1 MLYSICLKTCNEEN
15 DKMSNIL
22 DTVVPS
28 DINYSN
34 KSARMPVILCLEN
47 LENRYAKPI
56 LNEVNHLLKKIA
68 VSPRLRLGTE
78 VAVLQYGDEV
88 DVVRN
93 LSQVSSNV
101 TLTLSQ
107 KKQSDLPQLGECLS
121 QAIKQI
127 KLRMHN
133 YKAVGVKN
141 YPVSIF
147 LFSSGKYCDDIKLND
162 SLETLA
168 KLKLQG
174 TVNFIPFSITDD
186 CSKLKKASSNG
197 ELYLL
202 KDGSEYVDKIFD
214 TIGKS
219 MESLSTSSDSAYSS
233 ITEAY
238 ISWKDLDKA
247 RR

>member
-1 MLYSICLKTCNEEN
+1 
-15 DKMSNIL
+15 MSNIL

-47 LENRYAKPI
+47 LEPRYVRLI
-56 LNEVNHLLKKIA
+56 LNEVNHLLNKIA

-78 VAVLQYGDEV
+78 IAVIQYGDEV
-88 DVVRN
+88 DVVRS

-107 KKQSDLPQLGECLS
+107 KKQSDSPRLGECLNE
-121 QAIKQI
+121 AIKQI

-141 YPVSIF
+141 YPVSII
-147 LFSSGKYCDDIKLND
+147 LFSSGKCSCDTMLND
-162 SLETLA
+162 ALESIN

-174 TVNFIPFSITDD
+174 TVNFIPFSVTDD
-186 CSKLKKASSNG
+186 CSELKTASSNG

-202 KDGSEYVDKIFD
+202 KDSDKYIDKIFD

-219 MESLSTSSDSAYSS
+219 MESLSTSSDKAYSS
-233 ITEAY
+233 ITDAY